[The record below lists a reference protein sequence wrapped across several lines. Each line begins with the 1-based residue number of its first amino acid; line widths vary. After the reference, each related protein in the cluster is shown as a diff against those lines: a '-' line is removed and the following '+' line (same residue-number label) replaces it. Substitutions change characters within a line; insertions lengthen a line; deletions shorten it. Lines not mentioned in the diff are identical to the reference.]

1 MKLSD
6 IKVITEQADEH
17 RACKKFRADTGECK
31 TGCPAKKVKKGNAC
45 PYEVEDQHNC
55 PCYA

>member
-6 IKVITEQADEH
+6 IKVITEQAGH
-17 RACKKFRADTGECK
+17 RACKKFRSDTGECK

-45 PYEVEDQHNC
+45 PYEVEDQHKC